1 MTHSATEDY
10 LATEVMTAAPQKL
23 QLMLIEAA
31 IRSAERARQ
40 NWRDG
45 NNEAAMEALCHAQKV
60 VSELLSGLNR
70 EVDPKLVGKVASVYL
85 FIFRSLAEAGYQH
98 DEKKLDDALRVL
110 NMERETWRL
119 LCEKLGGN
127 EPPACTP
134 APIAPPDQ
142 ATTAPAADSGL
153 SLEA

>member
-70 EVDPKLVGKVASVYL
+70 EVDPKLVGKVASVAVGP
-85 FIFRSLAEAGYQH
+85 ITCATRRSPG
-98 DEKKLDDALRVL
+98 LRD
-110 NMERETWRL
+110 T
-119 LCEKLGGN
+119 GG
-127 EPPACTP
+127 A
-134 APIAPPDQ
+134 
-142 ATTAPAADSGL
+142 
-153 SLEA
+153 